1 MEAVAD
7 ETKSLKKVWLAL
19 AAVYDLTSINNGISY
34 SYEKIKNTCQHDSG
48 YFIHTTIVLYI
59 TLVQTAETPVN
70 QSFVANTLNMS
81 PYSSLKTGYVNTCQR
96 MPCNVRGR
104 HLGCHFAASL

>member
-1 MEAVAD
+1 MEAFAE

-34 SYEKIKNTCQHDSG
+34 SYEKIHVNMTLDVSFTQLL
-48 YFIHTTIVLYI
+48 YYI